1 MQQHEL
7 RPPKGA
13 KKDRRRKGRG
23 DGSGRGTYSG
33 RGIKGQNSRSGG
45 GVRPGFEG
53 GQQRLIKGMPM
64 LRGFTNIFRKSYAEV
79 NLGRLQQA
87 IDAGRLDASKP
98 VDAEALKAAGFFK
111 SPRDGV
117 SLLAKGELTAK
128 INISVTRASKAAVAA
143 VEKAGGSVT
152 IVAGRKAAEGEGAS
166 EKAKVESAGEKDAG
180 AEA

>member
-13 KKDRRRKGRG
+13 KKNRRRKGRG

-64 LRGFTNIFRKSYAEV
+64 LRGFTNIFRTEYSVVNVDDLAELAGDDEITPETLVEAGIVKNLKKPIKVLGDGDIAVTV
-79 NLGRLQQA
+79 N
-87 IDAGRLDASKP
+87 
-98 VDAEALKAAGFFK
+98 
-111 SPRDGV
+111 
-117 SLLAKGELTAK
+117 
-128 INISVTRASKAAVAA
+128 VAA
-143 VEKAGGSVT
+143 HRFSRSAREKIEAAGGS
-152 IVAGRKAAEGEGAS
+152 IREVA
-166 EKAKVESAGEKDAG
+166 
-180 AEA
+180 

>member
-13 KKDRRRKGRG
+13 KKNRRRKGRG

-64 LRGFTNIFRKSYAEV
+64 LRGFTNIFRTEYSVV
-79 NLGRLQQA
+79 N
-87 IDAGRLDASKP
+87 
-98 VDAEALKAAGFFK
+98 VDALAELAGGDEITPESLVEAGIVKNLKKPIKVLG
-111 SPRDGV
+111 D
-117 SLLAKGELTAK
+117 GEL
-128 INISVTRASKAAVAA
+128 SVVVQVAA
-143 VEKAGGSVT
+143 HRFSRSAREKIEAAGGS
-152 IVAGRKAAEGEGAS
+152 IREVA
-166 EKAKVESAGEKDAG
+166 
-180 AEA
+180 

>member
-1 MQQHEL
+1 MQQHQL

-64 LRGFTNIFRKSYAEV
+64 LRGFTNIFRTEYTVV
-79 NLGRLQQA
+79 NVDTLAALAGGDEITPESLVEAGVIKNLKKPIKVLG
-87 IDAGRLDASKP
+87 
-98 VDAEALKAAGFFK
+98 
-111 SPRDGV
+111 DG
-117 SLLAKGELTAK
+117 E
-128 INISVTRASKAAVAA
+128 ISVVVNVAA
-143 VEKAGGSVT
+143 HRFSRSAREKIEAAGGS
-152 IVAGRKAAEGEGAS
+152 IREVA
-166 EKAKVESAGEKDAG
+166 
-180 AEA
+180 

>member
-1 MQQHEL
+1 MQQHQL

-64 LRGFTNIFRKSYAEV
+64 LRGFTNIFRTEYTVV
-79 NLGRLQQA
+79 NVDTLAALAGGDEITPESLVEAGVIKNLKKPIKVLG
-87 IDAGRLDASKP
+87 
-98 VDAEALKAAGFFK
+98 
-111 SPRDGV
+111 DG
-117 SLLAKGELTAK
+117 E
-128 INISVTRASKAAVAA
+128 ISVAVNVAA
-143 VEKAGGSVT
+143 HRFSRSAREKIEAAGGST
-152 IVAGRKAAEGEGAS
+152 REVA
-166 EKAKVESAGEKDAG
+166 
-180 AEA
+180 

>member
-1 MQQHEL
+1 MPLHRRL
-7 RPPKGA
+7 PK
-13 KKDRRRKGRG
+13 
-23 DGSGRGTYSG
+23 
-33 RGIKGQNSRSGG
+33 
-45 GVRPGFEG
+45 
-53 GQQRLIKGMPM
+53 
-64 LRGFTNIFRKSYAEV
+64 RGFTNIFRKTYAEV

-87 IDAGRLDASKP
+87 IDAGRLDAAKP

-111 SPRDGV
+111 SARDGV

-152 IVAGRKAAEGEGAS
+152 IVAGRKAPEGEGAS
-166 EKAKVESAGEKDAG
+166 KEAKGESSGTEDAG

>member
-64 LRGFTNIFRKSYAEV
+64 LRGFTNIFRTEYSVVNVDTLAGLASGDEITPESLVEV
-79 NLGRLQQA
+79 GVVKNLKKPIKVLGDGD
-87 IDAGRLDASKP
+87 ID
-98 VDAEALKAAGFFK
+98 
-111 SPRDGV
+111 V
-117 SLLAKGELTAK
+117 S
-128 INISVTRASKAAVAA
+128 VQVAA
-143 VEKAGGSVT
+143 HRFSRSAREKIEAAGGS
-152 IVAGRKAAEGEGAS
+152 IREVA
-166 EKAKVESAGEKDAG
+166 
-180 AEA
+180 

>member
-1 MQQHEL
+1 MEFSTMQQHEL

-64 LRGFTNIFRKSYAEV
+64 LRGFTNIFRTEYSVV
-79 NLGRLQQA
+79 NVDTL
-87 IDAGRLDASKP
+87 AGL
-98 VDAEALKAAGFFK
+98 AGDDEIT
-111 SPRDGV
+111 PE
-117 SLLAKGELTAK
+117 SLLEAGVVKNLKKPIKVLGDGEITV
-128 INISVTRASKAAVAA
+128 SVQVAA
-143 VEKAGGSVT
+143 HRFSRSAREKIEAAGGS
-152 IVAGRKAAEGEGAS
+152 IREVA
-166 EKAKVESAGEKDAG
+166 
-180 AEA
+180 

>member
-7 RPPKGA
+7 RPPKGS

-64 LRGFTNIFRKSYAEV
+64 LRGFTNIFRTEYSVV
-79 NLGRLQQA
+79 NVDTL
-87 IDAGRLDASKP
+87 AGL
-98 VDAEALKAAGFFK
+98 
-111 SPRDGV
+111 
-117 SLLAKGELTAK
+117 
-128 INISVTRASKAAVAA
+128 
-143 VEKAGGSVT
+143 AGGSEITPDTLVEVGIVKNLKKPIKVLGDGELSVAVQVAAHRFSRSAREKIEAAGGSIREVT
-152 IVAGRKAAEGEGAS
+152 
-166 EKAKVESAGEKDAG
+166 
-180 AEA
+180 